1 MKLIRFGE
9 KGNEKPGILDS
20 ENRRLDLSLFFKDWD
35 SDFFEHNGLEKLQD
49 VLALNGSS
57 LPVVSPDIRW
67 SACVARPY
75 KIIGIGLNF
84 SDHARESGM
93 EIPKEPIVFM
103 KATNTING
111 PFDDVI
117 IPKGS
122 EKTDWEVELG
132 IIIKKECSYL
142 TSPDEAA
149 ACIAGY
155 CISNDVSERAF
166 QLERGGQWD
175 KGKSSLTFNPVGP
188 WMATSDEI
196 NDVLNLAMEL
206 KVNGSV
212 MQRGNTST
220 MIFDVYYL
228 VWYLSQFMT
237 LEAGDVITTGTPPGV
252 GLGMKPPRYLK
263 GGDIVELSIEQLGS
277 QLQKFV
283 NA

>member
-9 KGNEKPGILDS
+9 KGKEKPGIIDS

-57 LPVVSPDIRW
+57 LPVISPEIRW
-67 SACVARPY
+67 GACVARPY

-111 PFDDVI
+111 PYDDVL

-122 EKTDWEVELG
+122 EKTDWEVELA

-142 TSPDEAA
+142 TSPHKAA

-188 WMATSDEI
+188 WMSTADEI
-196 NDVLNLAMEL
+196 DDVLNLAMEL
-206 KVNGSV
+206 KVNGAV

-263 GGDIVELSIEQLGS
+263 AGDIVELSIEQLGS

>member
-1 MKLIRFGE
+1 
-9 KGNEKPGILDS
+9 
-20 ENRRLDLSLFFKDWD
+20 
-35 SDFFEHNGLEKLQD
+35 
-49 VLALNGSS
+49 
-57 LPVVSPDIRW
+57 
-67 SACVARPY
+67 
-75 KIIGIGLNF
+75 
-84 SDHARESGM
+84 M

-132 IIIKKECSYL
+132 IVIKKETSYL
-142 TSPDEAA
+142 SSPDEAA

-188 WMATSDEI
+188 WMATTDEI
-196 NDVLNLAMEL
+196 DNVLNLAMEL
-206 KVNGSV
+206 KVNGAV

-252 GLGMKPPRYLK
+252 GLGMKPARYLK
-263 GGDIVELSIEQLGS
+263 AGDIVELSIEQLGS